1 MKTIGLIAGMSWQ
14 SSLEYYRLIN
24 EMVNEKLGGL
34 HSAKILMR
42 SIDFAEIEDCQR
54 TGDWE
59 EASYILAQAGQDL
72 QCCGAE
78 ILLLCT
84 NTMHKVVP
92 NINKIASMPLL
103 HIADA
108 TANKVIA
115 NKFSKVGLL
124 GTKFTMEE
132 DFYKDR
138 LRLRGLEV
146 IVPEA
151 SDRYFINKV
160 IFVVVK
166 VKNTLFGQ
174 LFVIFKIINVSNFGV
189 IHTPQLEIVRLIKMM
204 HVCIIPSLVD
214 RADKFWGNQCIDS
227 KIHCLPFK
235 TKIIPPEK
243 VCVLF

>member
-24 EMVNEKLGGL
+24 EMVNEKLGGF
-34 HSAKILMR
+34 HSAKILMS

-54 TGDWE
+54 TGDWDG
-59 EASYILAQAGQDL
+59 ASYILAQAGQDL

-78 ILLLCT
+78 IILLCT

-115 NKFSKVGLL
+115 NQFSKVGLL

-146 IVPEA
+146 IIPQA

-160 IFVVVK
+160 IFEELCCGIISSSSRLKFVSVINSLAEQGAECVILGCTEIPLLVKQAVVPIP
-166 VKNTLFGQ
+166 LFDTM
-174 LFVIFKIINVSNFGV
+174 L
-189 IHTPQLEIVRLIKMM
+189 IHVEAAVELALLK
-204 HVCIIPSLVD
+204 
-214 RADKFWGNQCIDS
+214 
-227 KIHCLPFK
+227 
-235 TKIIPPEK
+235 
-243 VCVLF
+243 